1 MNEFLRKLFS
11 SDFMPHGYC
20 YLWKPEIVWLHAIS
34 DGAIALSYL
43 FIPLALVY
51 FVRKRRDLPFH
62 WVFFMF
68 GVFILGCGATHAMEI
83 WTLWHGTYRLAGVIK
98 AITAVASVS
107 TAAALV
113 PMIPRALLLPS
124 PSQLRAAN
132 LGLEREI
139 AERTRAER
147 ALQLAHDELEMRVQQ
162 RTREL
167 AAANAQLR
175 EEIDER
181 LRAEQ
186 ELRKQADLLE
196 LAHDAILVRDLN
208 DRITYWN
215 SGAEEVYG
223 WRREEAL
230 GETAPNL
237 LRSIYPSSIESL
249 KEEIVRSGRWEGELT
264 QTRRDGETIVVSSR
278 WALQRGEHGQP
289 AAVLQ
294 INTDITE
301 RKRAAEN
308 LVSTQNQLAHMARV
322 TTMGE
327 LAASIAHE
335 INQPLAAVVTN
346 GNACLRWMALAEPN
360 LDEARA
366 AVTAIIKEGRRAS
379 DIIARIR
386 ALMKKSPPQMTQLH
400 VNDLIREVLILI
412 KHEVQR
418 NRVMLHT
425 DLTEGPTGVVGDRV
439 QLQQVV
445 LNLLMNAIEATS
457 SAAESPKEVLVTSR
471 SEASQVIV
479 AVQDSGV
486 GIDPENS
493 SQLFNPF
500 FTTKPHGMG
509 MGLAISRSTIQSHGG
524 RLWAASNPGRG
535 ATFQFTLPAQVS
547 VPAA

>member
-1 MNEFLRKLFS
+1 MNDFLRKLFS

-20 YLWKPEIVWLHAIS
+20 YLWRPEIVWLHAAS

-98 AITAVASVS
+98 AITAGASIA

-147 ALQLAHDELEMRVQQ
+147 ALQLAHDELELRVQA
-162 RTREL
+162 RTQEL
-167 AAANAQLR
+167 ASANLL
-175 EEIDER
+175 
-181 LRAEQ
+181 LRAEINERRRAEE

-237 LRSIYPSSIESL
+237 LRSIYPSSMESL

-308 LVSTQNQLAHMARV
+308 LVSMQNQLAHMARV

-346 GNACLRWMALAEPN
+346 GNACVRWMALAEPN

-386 ALMKKSPPQMTQLH
+386 ALMKKSPPQMTQLD
-400 VNDLIREVLILI
+400 VNDLIREVLVLI
-412 KHEVQR
+412 NHEVQR

-425 DLTEGPTGVVGDRV
+425 DLTEGPTAVMGDRV
-439 QLQQVV
+439 QLQQVI
-445 LNLLMNAIEATS
+445 LNLVMNAVESAGA
-457 SAAESPKEVLVTSR
+457 AAESQTEVLVTSR
-471 SEASQVIV
+471 NDKNQVTV
-479 AVQDSGV
+479 AIRDSGV
-486 GIDPENS
+486 GIDPKNLD
-493 SQLFNPF
+493 QLFNPF

-535 ATFQFTLPAQVS
+535 ATFQFTLPAQFS

>member
-1 MNEFLRKLFS
+1 MSEFLRKLFS

-20 YLWKPEIVWLHAIS
+20 YLWKPEIVWLHAAS
-34 DGAIALSYL
+34 DGAITLSYL

-98 AITAVASVS
+98 AITAVASIA

-124 PSQLRAAN
+124 PSQLRVTN
-132 LGLEREI
+132 LALEREN
-139 AERTRAER
+139 AQRRRVEE
-147 ALQLAHDELEMRVQQ
+147 ALRLAHDELEMRVQQ
-162 RTREL
+162 RTGEL

-175 EEIDER
+175 GEIDER

-186 ELRKQADLLE
+186 QLRKQADLLE

-230 GETAPNL
+230 GETAPSL
-237 LRSIYPSSIESL
+237 LRSIYPSSMESL
-249 KEEIVRSGRWEGELT
+249 KAEIVRSGRWQGELT

-278 WALQRGEHGQP
+278 WALQRGENGQP
-289 AAVLQ
+289 EAVLQ

-308 LVSTQNQLAHMARV
+308 LVSMQNQLAHMARV

-346 GNACLRWMALAEPN
+346 GNASLRWMNLAEPN

-366 AVTAIIKEGRRAS
+366 AVTAIVQQGRRAS

-386 ALMKKSPPQMTQLH
+386 ALMTKSPPQMSQLEINGL
-400 VNDLIREVLILI
+400 VREVLKLI
-412 KHEVQR
+412 DHEVQR
-418 NRVMLHT
+418 NKVVLRAELAGDVAV
-425 DLTEGPTGVVGDRV
+425 VVGDRV

-445 LNLLMNAIEATS
+445 LNLVMNAVEATCA
-457 SAAESPKEVLVTSR
+457 AAESPKEVLVTSR
-471 SEASQVIV
+471 NEDSQVIV

-486 GIDPENS
+486 GIDPENL

-547 VPAA
+547 VPVA